1 MVEGFVAVKPL
12 GPVPVKG
19 LADAVDVYEVTGTG
33 PARTRLQAGARRGL
47 TRFVGRDAELE
58 QLRRVQQLAGNGHGQ
73 IVALVAEAGVGK
85 SRLVHEF
92 THSNRLHGWLVLECA
107 AVSYGKAMSYLPV
120 INLLKDYFEIRDRD
134 DLREIRDKVTGEAAR
149 SRPGAGA
156 GAAGVAGLA

>member
-1 MVEGFVAVKPL
+1 MPNLSSSDG
-12 GPVPVKG
+12 
-19 LADAVDVYEVTGTG
+19 
-33 PARTRLQAGARRGL
+33 
-47 TRFVGRDAELE
+47 
-58 QLRRVQQLAGNGHGQ
+58 VQQLAGNGHGQ

-134 DLREIRDKVTGEAAR
+134 DLREIRDKVTGKLLALDQALE
-149 SRPGAGA
+149 PV
-156 GAAGVAGLA
+156 AAGVASLA